1 MQNLKITCDLINGV
15 ATTDGYLPLD
25 GILASLWMRENRPD
39 LYYNNSVI
47 DEIVHADLPLKRID
61 NGNGWY
67 YACSFA
73 EVEWQGG
80 ETQYW
85 HKRNTVYEQTRH
97 VGKGSIDLGKGKT
110 KAYRT
115 AMFTLQSNRLT
126 WYAVG
131 DATWLAERLP
141 MVTSIGKKRNTGHGM
156 VANWRIEEIEQDFSL
171 SKDGKL
177 MRSMPLAD
185 LNPIPLNTRI
195 TYYGLRPPYW
205 HSDNIDRVAVPK
217 STASMEIK

>member
-1 MQNLKITCDLINGV
+1 MQNLKITCNLINGV

-39 LYYNNSVI
+39 LYYNTVVT
-47 DEIVHADLPLKRID
+47 EIIHADLPLKRID

-80 ETQYW
+80 ETHHW
-85 HKRNTVYEQTRH
+85 HKRNTSLEQMRY
-97 VGKGSIDLGKGKT
+97 VGKGELNLAQGKT
-110 KAYRT
+110 KAYRMPLFISHAKT
-115 AMFTLQSNRLT
+115 LT

-131 DATWLAERLP
+131 DATWLTERLP

-156 VANWRIEEIEQDFSL
+156 VANWQVEIIEQDYNL
-171 SKDGKL
+171 SKDSKL
-177 MRSMPLAD
+177 MRSVPRTELPPKT
-185 LNPIPLNTRI
+185 LNFRLGS
-195 TYYGLRPPYW
+195 YGLRPPYW
-205 HSDNIDRVAVPK
+205 HYENQAVVALPIMEMVN
-217 STASMEIK
+217 AS